1 MNFSTRPR
9 YIQNPPHSLVKRARK
24 PEFARMADGAVKLV
38 YMKSVTPVGHLLL
51 LSSQSPNIQ
60 TVKNL
65 ICSNSRLTGAVAIL
79 ATRIYATVVV
89 DTQAALMADGFASPV
104 NTIYVT
110 LAGHLL
116 LLPRQYPNTQTVIN
130 LIDSNSRLIAILAT
144 YIYAT
149 AVDNEKNALTVDG
162 FVNPAN
168 TIYATLVGRLQGIR

>member
-1 MNFSTRPR
+1 
-9 YIQNPPHSLVKRARK
+9 
-24 PEFARMADGAVKLV
+24 
-38 YMKSVTPVGHLLL
+38 
-51 LSSQSPNIQ
+51 
-60 TVKNL
+60 
-65 ICSNSRLTGAVAIL
+65 
-79 ATRIYATVVV
+79 
-89 DTQAALMADGFASPV
+89 MADGFASPV

-149 AVDNEKNALTVDG
+149 AVDNEQNALTVDG